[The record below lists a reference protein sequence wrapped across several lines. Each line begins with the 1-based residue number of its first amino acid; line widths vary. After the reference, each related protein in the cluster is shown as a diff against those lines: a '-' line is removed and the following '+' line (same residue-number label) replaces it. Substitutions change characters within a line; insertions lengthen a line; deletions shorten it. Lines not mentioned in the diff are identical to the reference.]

1 MSSSRQLP
9 DQARLYFLSC
19 SDLAVLTLHLPAC
32 FTSVLHFS
40 KSPLVSQS
48 RVQSRITFL
57 LHTLDQIFTLS
68 HIQPIH
74 YSHLNIGFLNVELQ
88 ANLAQNKANTQL
100 NKFNFTKFDNSLLK
114 QLDLTFQVTKLI
126 KLISIEYFI
135 SHKRDS
141 EFYKVEFIQSF
152 LLALFHANLL
162 IIQHLEILYLG
173 GNHLRVVMRECEEKL
188 KSVHLRR
195 ALRLVSRQRWHTCE
209 ACRGAEESRQL
220 FHYRTKLPI
229 WLARDSFQSRG
240 RVTRTPYLLET

>member
-1 MSSSRQLP
+1 MYKIVDESFFFFFFLQGFSFKILSRSSLHFVGIRVFIVGYEMECEKLFFSKIGCISESLRDWDAPRVLVASYQLP

-32 FTSVLHFS
+32 FTSVLHFG

-57 LHTLDQIFTLS
+57 LHTLDQIFTLF
-68 HIQPIH
+68 HTQPIH

-135 SHKRDS
+135 SHKRD
-141 EFYKVEFIQSF
+141 
-152 LLALFHANLL
+152 
-162 IIQHLEILYLG
+162 
-173 GNHLRVVMRECEEKL
+173 
-188 KSVHLRR
+188 
-195 ALRLVSRQRWHTCE
+195 
-209 ACRGAEESRQL
+209 
-220 FHYRTKLPI
+220 
-229 WLARDSFQSRG
+229 
-240 RVTRTPYLLET
+240 